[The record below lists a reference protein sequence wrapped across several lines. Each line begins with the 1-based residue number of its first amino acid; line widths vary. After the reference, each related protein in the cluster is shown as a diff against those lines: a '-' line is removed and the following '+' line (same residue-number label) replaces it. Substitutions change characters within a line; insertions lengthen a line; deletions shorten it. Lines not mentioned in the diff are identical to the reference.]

1 MKRSSVGIQKEPT
14 IMIIPMID
22 IVFFLLGIFHDE
34 YVVYEYRGTN
44 SYSICPKASRIDG
57 END

>member
-22 IVFFLLGIFHDE
+22 IVFLLARIFHDE

-44 SYSICPKASRIDG
+44 SS
-57 END
+57 